1 MRFDQGVEIVD
12 KENVPQTS
20 TVDATEKVI
29 PLVEAGSEDNVVE
42 KVVEEIN
49 KMENKET
56 NLAVTRDT
64 DEEIS
69 EVGEEATLEER
80 QNEPLVKNDKGHS

>member
-1 MRFDQGVEIVD
+1 M
-12 KENVPQTS
+12 
-20 TVDATEKVI
+20 I
-29 PLVEAGSEDNVVE
+29 PLVEAESEDNVVE

-69 EVGEEATLEER
+69 EVGEESHFRGT
-80 QNEPLVKNDKGHS
+80 PK